1 MSNTISKYTADGLP
15 YVDTLDGPVVL
26 GALPPDPKFSVGELF
41 STSFNAIPTEQWTA
55 NSLRATAI
63 PMRNQKQ
70 FGSCAGQAVVTA
82 LMIIRELRGLKKTI
96 LSATFIYGLCNGGR
110 DGGSRVTD
118 CVATVQNTGTCLES
132 QVPWDVIY
140 KTQFPQEAFTT
151 AKRYKALEVYKLSS
165 YEELCTALILGFPC
179 VSGIAVGKNFTMN
192 QIASDG
198 LAPLPDTIA
207 GGHAM
212 CHIGLKKLRNM
223 WVIETQNSWGT
234 TWGINGFCYLQK
246 GHFNPNYGY
255 GFDVYAI
262 GSAIDD
268 PEDVSDDLHPIKK

>member
-1 MSNTISKYTADGLP
+1 
-15 YVDTLDGPVVL
+15 
-26 GALPPDPKFSVGELF
+26 
-41 STSFNAIPTEQWTA
+41 
-55 NSLRATAI
+55 
-63 PMRNQKQ
+63 
-70 FGSCAGQAVVTA
+70 
-82 LMIIRELRGLKKTI
+82 
-96 LSATFIYGLCNGGR
+96 
-110 DGGSRVTD
+110 
-118 CVATVQNTGTCLES
+118 
-132 QVPWDVIY
+132 
-140 KTQFPQEAFTT
+140 
-151 AKRYKALEVYKLSS
+151 
-165 YEELCTALILGFPC
+165 
-179 VSGIAVGKNFTMN
+179 MN